1 VDTEE
6 LEALNPLHYSPID
19 VDGGVIAP
27 PFNLDHDQLL
37 CLADVKG
44 KVVVLPPDCQVSDL
58 LPLGCL
64 IVAGGQSYHRRA
76 IGKINDAGVV
86 CGNAVLV
93 EQGVQVATKDTPLRG
108 ARVDGQCGRCVVA

>member
-1 VDTEE
+1 MDTEE

-27 PFNLDHDQLL
+27 PFHLDHDQLL

-44 KVVVLPPDCQVSDL
+44 EVVVLAPDCQVSDL

-64 IVAGGQSYHRRA
+64 IVASDQSYHRHA
-76 IGKINDAGVV
+76 AGKLDDAGVV

-93 EQGVQVATKDTPLRG
+93 EQGVQVGTKDTHP
-108 ARVDGQCGRCVVA
+108 